1 MEMST
6 QDRIK
11 IAATKVFTTKGLDG
25 ARMQDIADEAQIN
38 KAMLHYYFRS
48 KDHLFKIIFEEKAR
62 NIFSSVSMLALE
74 SVPIE
79 ERIKTFVSNQI
90 DLVSEFPTMPLFVMN
105 EGRKN
110 PKLIE
115 DLFEN
120 VPTAQALKIVQ
131 EAINHEVEAGN
142 IRQITV
148 QELMLNLISLTVYP
162 FIAEPALKHVFS
174 LTNEDF
180 KNMMTKRKITIT
192 NLIINDLKIK

>member
-1 MEMST
+1 MEIST

-48 KDHLFKIIFEEKAR
+48 KDHLFKIIFEEKALK
-62 NIFSSVSMLALE
+62 IFSSISSLALE

-79 ERIKTFVSNQI
+79 ERISIFISNQI
-90 DLVSEFPTMPLFVMN
+90 DLISQFPVMPLFVMN

-115 DLFEN
+115 DLFKN
-120 VPTAQALKIVQ
+120 VPIAHALKMVQ
-131 EAINHEVEAGN
+131 DALDHEAKIGN
-142 IRQITV
+142 IRHISV
-148 QELMLNLISLTVYP
+148 QELMLNLMSLTVYP
-162 FIAEPALKHVFS
+162 FVAEPALKHVFS
-174 LTNEDF
+174 LTDDDF
-180 KNMMTKRKITIT
+180 KNIMIKRKKIINT
-192 NLIINDLKIK
+192 LIINDLKVK